1 MKILALVA
9 LLIAA
14 IAMPV
19 AADEKTLEGTLACAK
34 CTLNKADAHECQ
46 DVLLV
51 PGANGSEVEYYVT
64 KNKVAEASGEAC
76 TLRIPATVTGEIS
89 EKDGKMWITPSKIVK
104 KN

>member
-1 MKILALVA
+1 M
-9 LLIAA
+9 
-14 IAMPV
+14 
-19 AADEKTLEGTLACAK
+19 
-34 CTLNKADAHECQ
+34 
-46 DVLLV
+46 

-76 TLRIPATVTGEIS
+76 TVRIPATVTGEIS